1 MRCPN
6 PKCRGSGFVMTRDP
20 GVAGAEEYGTCPRCS
35 GAGQVDEETA
45 PETLARK
52 VRTLEAKVRE
62 LEAKPAPST
71 YYR

>member
-6 PKCRGSGFVMTRDP
+6 SGCRGSGFVMIRDS
-20 GVAGAEEYGTCPRCS
+20 GVAGAEEYGTCPRCN

-52 VRTLEAKVRE
+52 VRVLEAKVRE
-62 LEAKPAPST
+62 LEAQPASST
-71 YYR
+71 TDR